1 MKNLLLLLFL
11 SLPVLIFAQGTSS
24 GKILY
29 KEVIKVELPTEMK
42 DDPKNQAW
50 IAKMPKTR
58 ESDRELLYYGEKS
71 LYKNIKKEK
80 APNER
85 KYMYHYE
92 EPDNHYYMDAEADES
107 LHLTD
112 FFGKT
117 FRVTGEH
124 KERKWKITKN
134 QKMIKDYL
142 CFEATAGDTTDQVTV
157 WFTPQIRTTAAPLY
171 LNGLPG
177 LILEVSMN
185 EGKMTLSASE
195 ITLGETN
202 EEEII
207 KPSKGKKMTKEKY
220 DAMVEKK
227 TEEMKEQYGRRGS
240 FIIID

>member
-1 MKNLLLLLFL
+1 MKNLILFLFL
-11 SLPVLIFAQGTSS
+11 SFPILIFAQTSNS

-29 KEVIKVELPTEMK
+29 KEVIKVDLPDKVK

-50 IAKMPKTR
+50 ISKMPKTR
-58 ESDRELLYYGEKS
+58 ESDRELLYHEEKS

-107 LHLTD
+107 IHLTD

-157 WFTPQIRTTAAPLY
+157 WFTPQIRTTAAPMY

-177 LILEVSMN
+177 LILEVSMD
-185 EGKMTLSASE
+185 EGKFTLSASE
-195 ITLGETN
+195 ITLGETKD
-202 EEEII
+202 EDII
-207 KPSKGKKMTKEKY
+207 KPAKGKKMTKEKY
-220 DAMVEKK
+220 EAMVEKK
-227 TEEMKEQYGRRGS
+227 TEEMKEQYGGNRYF
-240 FIIID
+240 FID